1 MYNKSAIVQQNVFV
15 YTTKRANEKQGRA
28 ALLCIS
34 YKTALPHTS
43 KSPAAARCHAERC
56 AYSQARKA
64 KHAISHPSL
73 SCRALRSG
81 SGAAGEASPPE
92 VPPSRHGGRFLVA
105 GPLEGALLG
114 MTGGDDFVY
123 PALKQCIHAQPK
135 AQPPPAVMQS
145 AAERE
150 RSSQRSISPR
160 STARPAWREIPRR
173 GPP

>member
-34 YKTALPHTS
+34 FKTAIPHTIEG
-43 KSPAAARCHAERC
+43 PAAARCHAERC

-73 SCRALRSG
+73 SCRALRS
-81 SGAAGEASPPE
+81 
-92 VPPSRHGGRFLVA
+92 SRRSISSRSTA
-105 GPLEGALLG
+105 KPTWREIPRRGPLEGALLG

-123 PALKQCIHAQPK
+123 PALKQRIHAQPK

-150 RSSQRSISPR
+150 RSSQRSISSAQRQADMEGDSSSRAP
-160 STARPAWREIPRR
+160 
-173 GPP
+173 